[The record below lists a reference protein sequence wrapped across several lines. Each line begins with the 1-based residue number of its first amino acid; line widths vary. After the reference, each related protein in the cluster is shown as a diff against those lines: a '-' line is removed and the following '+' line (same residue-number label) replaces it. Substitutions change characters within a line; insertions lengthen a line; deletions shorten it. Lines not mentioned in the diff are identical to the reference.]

1 MKQKNKDGYNLG
13 DFGLLFSEKSA
24 PKSAESKPLKRIFA
38 TKRTKD
44 SAESVE
50 SAKKSALDSALDSA
64 DSAKNNALDSVDSAR
79 KSALDSTLDS
89 ADSTKS
95 TSKTPQSREYDFI
108 YAPQFQGFDGILAQ
122 KGDFSAQNSAESQ
135 NNFALQNDNFN
146 SQSNNFAL
154 QSNNFNLQSDN
165 FAPQSDNFTAQS
177 TAQST
182 QSTPTQSEKDLLL
195 SHPHAQSDTNALF
208 VAYSILFLM
217 LLVFMPQVYLANN
230 IYTSSKNINYLKS
243 QKDALRDENSDLQKR
258 LESVKFNFLT
268 LEIEEIK

>member
-24 PKSAESKPLKRIFA
+24 PKSAESKPLKHIFA
-38 TKRTKD
+38 TKRVKD
-44 SAESVE
+44 STDSVD
-50 SAKKSALDSALDSA
+50 SARKSAVDSV
-64 DSAKNNALDSVDSAR
+64 DSAKNNALDSADSADSAR
-79 KSALDSTLDS
+79 KSALDSTLES
-89 ADSTKS
+89 ALDSTKS

-154 QSNNFNLQSDN
+154 QSDNFNLQNDD
-165 FAPQSDNFTAQS
+165 FAPQSDNFTAQT